1 MLIIVGGPK
10 PLPEQVVLGCIR
22 KLAKHESVRKSTVFL
37 HEKHKTRQK
46 YDKQQLIVRVVR
58 QGQGR
63 QLRPHV
69 GSRVRSE
76 ALGAALF
83 PGVEHDHSHL
93 WTKGPSSLQKPDCGR
108 KRTFPRVLG

>member
-22 KLAKHESVRKSTVFL
+22 KLAKHESVRKSAVFL
-37 HEKHKTRQK
+37 HEKNKTQK

-63 QLRPHV
+63 QLCPYV

-93 WTKGPSSLQKPDCGR
+93 WTKGPSSPQKPDCGR
-108 KRTFPRVLG
+108 KGTFPRVLS